1 MEGQDVLGR
10 DKSGSTYNRS
20 QAVRCLLA
28 GLLGLI
34 HAANKTDGMK
44 SQEEAADVSGP
55 TLKDAGHARESRRSR
70 VSPDIWQDTLSLLC
84 DGDYSVRADYTN
96 ALVFY
101 LSNEMPKHGDI
112 ADSDGVKRVR
122 RLAEGPLQ
130 QAVAVTVLLHSGDF
144 GTKFLNAV
152 HAFLYILS
160 TTSSLG
166 LTSSSSTSPS
176 QSVVDDSAVHV
187 IPSTPTELEIEVK
200 DSLAQTQLTGR
211 RSFSALQGPRLRKA
225 SVVQRLLEGTVSGA
239 TSAAACLAD
248 YTHVFNI
255 LTTIH
260 EQLPVRGLITGIPM
274 LLSLDASTTPKD
286 TDDFRVLHRINVVK
300 EVIARVWLVVG
311 KVWNSSDIMD
321 MAEKVCLSFTVKVLA
336 V

>member
-1 MEGQDVLGR
+1 M
-10 DKSGSTYNRS
+10 
-20 QAVRCLLA
+20 RCLLA

-34 HAANKTDGMK
+34 QAANMTDAMK

-55 TLKDAGHARESRRSR
+55 ILKDAGNVRASRRSPI
-70 VSPDIWQDTLSLLC
+70 SPDIWQDILSLLC
-84 DGDYSVRADYTN
+84 DSDYSVRADCAD

-101 LSNEMPKHGDI
+101 LSNEMPRHGDI
-112 ADSDGVKRVR
+112 ANSDGAKRMR
-122 RLAEGPLQ
+122 RLVEGPLQ
-130 QAVAVTVLLHSGDF
+130 QAVTMSVLLRAGDF

-152 HAFLYILS
+152 HAYLYILS

-176 QSVVDDSAVHV
+176 QSVVNDSAVNI
-187 IPSTPTELEIEVK
+187 IPSTPTELETEVK
-200 DSLAQTQLTGR
+200 DSFTQSQPTGR
-211 RSFSALQGPRLRKA
+211 RSFSAPPGPRLRKA
-225 SVVQRLLEGTVSGA
+225 SVVQRLLEGTASGVS

-274 LLSLDASTTPKD
+274 LLALDASTMPKD
-286 TDDFRVLHRINVVK
+286 MDDFRVLHRINVVK

-321 MAEKVCLSFTVKVLA
+321 MAEKVCLSFKCKDLTA
-336 V
+336 